1 MTDWQREDNLLYT
14 LEHDGWAKGVEQFRN
29 RLMVRFEKGK
39 DVPQEEIE
47 KAMALFLAAPELLAA
62 LKDYMS
68 QFGQALDH
76 YGIPYGQA
84 QRNADANAR
93 AAIATAEQPQLD
105 SPQGE

>member
-1 MTDWQREDNLLYT
+1 MTDWQREGNLLYT

-29 RLMVRFEKGK
+29 WFMVRFEKGRG
-39 DVPQEEIE
+39 VPQEEIE
-47 KAMALFLAAPELLAA
+47 KAMALFMAAPELLAA

-68 QFGQALDH
+68 QFGQALELYD
-76 YGIPYGQA
+76 IPYGQA

-93 AAIATAEQPQLD
+93 AAIAKVEPTQLD